1 MLIAYFV
8 RSNGFILSEMHGSE
22 ANFSNL
28 TKNTKKLSLFSRIQ
42 DSSKSVVRLGN
53 SSNTKKLMME
63 CSAGVWTLHRTLQP
77 GVARPLGKDPRQ
89 FWLTRVQDTRC
100 WGFRKGSTNT
110 FHTTIT
116 YTRFWTWI
124 IPRLLFLYSFSSSFS
139 RPDPSFHSSDAAL
152 GRWTA
157 QETLWSWSGFYTPL
171 VVPHPKKFT
180 AHMDKIKSDS
190 FEKKRA

>member
-28 TKNTKKLSLFSRIQ
+28 TKNTKKLSLFFRIQ

-110 FHTTIT
+110 FHIIT
-116 YTRFWTWI
+116 DSGLGLFLGSFPSIRSHPRSLVLIFLFILPMPLWVDELRRRRFDHEAAS
-124 IPRLLFLYSFSSSFS
+124 IPRWSY
-139 RPDPSFHSSDAAL
+139 H
-152 GRWTA
+152 
-157 QETLWSWSGFYTPL
+157 TLRSLRHIW
-171 VVPHPKKFT
+171 
-180 AHMDKIKSDS
+180 I
-190 FEKKRA
+190 R